1 MARKVSSKNNTVQQ
15 VNEFDLTNIKPNTNI
30 AVIGKHSTGKNWC
43 IKNLIHQIGNQSTTI
58 ISPTDT
64 NFYETSF
71 PNASIYYGC
80 NTSII
85 GDIIY
90 DQAVKNQ
97 QNKSKKVTV
106 VIDGCLQSND
116 NNIKD
121 LFMNGR
127 HYNLTSIITMQ
138 YPLGINPELRCNLD
152 YVFIFKDHFERNLK
166 RIYAYYANVFPTYDA
181 FKTVFLQITKGY
193 NCMVIDLRKPDIA
206 SSIYYFNPTKCNSNI
221 IQTPINKPVT
231 ESQINDSLISDYTT
245 ESIAKQIE
253 PMLDNLFVVEPEI
266 NQSVELLNPEQN
278 SSKTILVEEKV
289 IDQTIIQ
296 DKLEQ
301 TLKTEQVDSNVETIN
316 VTNDNEV
323 NTTKEPQSYYMYF
336 KSFFI

>member
-138 YPLGINPELRCNLD
+138 YPLGINPELR
-152 YVFIFKDHFERNLK
+152 
-166 RIYAYYANVFPTYDA
+166 
-181 FKTVFLQITKGY
+181 
-193 NCMVIDLRKPDIA
+193 
-206 SSIYYFNPTKCNSNI
+206 
-221 IQTPINKPVT
+221 
-231 ESQINDSLISDYTT
+231 
-245 ESIAKQIE
+245 
-253 PMLDNLFVVEPEI
+253 
-266 NQSVELLNPEQN
+266 
-278 SSKTILVEEKV
+278 
-289 IDQTIIQ
+289 
-296 DKLEQ
+296 
-301 TLKTEQVDSNVETIN
+301 
-316 VTNDNEV
+316 
-323 NTTKEPQSYYMYF
+323 
-336 KSFFI
+336 